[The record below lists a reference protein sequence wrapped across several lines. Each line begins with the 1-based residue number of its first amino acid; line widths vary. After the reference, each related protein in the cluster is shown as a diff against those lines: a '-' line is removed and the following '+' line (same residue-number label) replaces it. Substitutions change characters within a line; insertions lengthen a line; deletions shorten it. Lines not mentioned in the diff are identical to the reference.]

1 MRGSKTIRLLVMLV
15 GAFALTQAA
24 VIYAKNATAAKPK
37 LVVVVMVDGLPME
50 QLYKNRDLFVANG
63 FRRFLDQGA
72 VFTDAHQA
80 HAFTV
85 TAPGHAAVLTGAY
98 PYQHGIIGN
107 DWRTRDGKYAYNTAD
122 PASKYLD
129 GSATTDDDGTSPKNL
144 RVSTIADEL
153 AYATNGASRT
163 FTVSGKDRGAIL
175 LAGRA
180 GKAFMYSTQTGRF
193 TSTSY
198 YMPKHP
204 QWWEDFY
211 SNKPQDKWFQQ
222 RWMTLLDAKSYERS
236 LPDNQP
242 WSSPRSGI
250 SKNMGAM
257 YGVGETTP
265 GKLYYGALL
274 TGPFAD
280 EAIAEFTLSM
290 MKGESIGRNPKGATD
305 ILGVSFSSHDYVNHS
320 FGPESIQSQDHLVR
334 LDRTFAKLF
343 TEIDKQVGKDNV
355 LMVLTADHGFANA
368 PETDAARGFE
378 AARINPT
385 ELRNAVN
392 SLAEKRFGIAKIAK
406 QHMTGGFTLDY
417 TAIEEKKLSREE
429 VELFVVRA
437 VTEQPGIAYAYTR
450 SQLERGDLPRTRIGT
465 LAQRAWHHAMA
476 VDVMVIVKP
485 FHFFASRSST
495 SQPTACTHGTPYAYD
510 THVPIMWHG
519 ARWIKPGRYHDYA
532 EVTDIAPTIATLLE
546 TRFPSANEGK
556 AMPMLR

>member
-1 MRGSKTIRLLVMLV
+1 MAISKISRLNVMLV
-15 GAFALTQAA
+15 FAAALISGANAH
-24 VIYAKNATAAKPK
+24 AKPSSAAKPK

-63 FRRFLDQGA
+63 FRRFMDHGA

-107 DWRTRDGKYAYNTAD
+107 DWRTREGKYAYNTAD

-144 RVSTIADEL
+144 RVSTLADEL
-153 AYATNGASRT
+153 AYASNGTSRT

-193 TSTSY
+193 TSTSF

-211 SNKPQDKWFQQ
+211 ATKPQDKWFHQ
-222 RWMTLLDAKSYERS
+222 RWMALLDGKAYARS

-242 WSSPRSGI
+242 WSSPRGGI
-250 SKNMGAM
+250 SKSMGAM
-257 YGVGETTP
+257 YGVGETAP

-280 EAIAEFTLSM
+280 EAMAEFSIAL
-290 MKGESIGRNPKGATD
+290 MKGESVGRNPSGATD

-320 FGPESIQSQDHLVR
+320 FGPESIQSQDHLIR

-343 TEIDKQVGKDNV
+343 NGIDKQVGKDNV

-368 PETDAARGFE
+368 PETDAARGFD
-378 AARINPT
+378 AMRIDPT

-392 SLAEKRFGIAKIAK
+392 ALAEKRFGIPKLAW

-417 TAIEEKKLSREE
+417 AAIDEKKLAREE
-429 VELFVVRA
+429 VELFVARA
-437 VTEQPGIAYAYTR
+437 VTQQPGIAHAYTR
-450 SQLERGDLPRTRIGT
+450 TQLESGSLPQTRIGK
-465 LAQRAWHHAMA
+465 LAQRAWHHSMA

-485 FHFFASRSST
+485 FHFFASRSTT
-495 SQPTACTHGTPYAYD
+495 SQPTACTHGTPYSYD
-510 THVPIMWHG
+510 THVPLMWHG
-519 ARWIKPGRYHDYA
+519 AKWIKPGRYTDYA
-532 EVTDIAPTIATLLE
+532 EVVDLAPTLATLLE
-546 TRFPSANEGK
+546 TRFPSASEGK
-556 AMPMLR
+556 VMPVLR